1 MKKSF
6 YSLIFSLLTLGTFA
20 QSATIDPNYVQI
32 PKVSALPGCVVTDK
46 GKTVYNNTDN
56 KMYYCNGTAWQS
68 MTPAASAGPGWSQT
82 GADISNTNAGNVG
95 VKTATAPLTA
105 LDLGGDLSLRTGALT
120 LVAGLNNDVDI
131 NTDKKAVY
139 KIAGAGLTGGAQIS
153 GFTGGIDGRI
163 ITIFNNSTTN
173 AIQLYDES
181 NATNLSTATNKI
193 LTGTGQ
199 SAVIYGNGSATLR
212 YDGSKQRWTIMS
224 SNYVDGLSTV
234 ATTVVPSTAG
244 VAGYGSWGDCATNA
258 NLSDYN
264 PVLPDDAINFDQV
277 GQSVSISG
285 DYAAVGATNAVY
297 IYKLNATISVW
308 EQVQKISGTVNTFFG
323 FSVAIHNDQLVVG
336 AYRDGPLANQGSA
349 SIYQNISGV
358 WTFQT
363 KLFHALPGAN
373 DFFGYSVAIHGDNI
387 LVGAMLDTDAAG
399 FGQGSASF
407 YRKIAGVWQHQIRF
421 LSVGANLNE
430 NFGSSVSINGDY
442 AIVGAK
448 GDNGAMLA
456 GTNRGSASIYK
467 NVLGTW
473 QFQNQIFNTNAND
486 GQFFGNSVSIYGD
499 YAIVGAYGEA
509 VSGLNAGTATIFKN
523 NAGIWQDQYKF
534 NSYNSIAQINRFG
547 YNVAISGD
555 YVIVGDTFDWPLY
568 LYGKSSSTILKRL
581 GTSWKVIQTFN
592 EPNPFNNNDQFGYS
606 TAIDATSKRFIIGS
620 PRSNFNTKGQATFGK
635 IK

>member
-1 MKKSF
+1 MKNLYF
-6 YSLIFSLLTLGTFA
+6 SLIFSLLTLGLFA
-20 QSATIDPNYVQI
+20 QSASIDPNYVQI
-32 PKVSALPGCVVTDK
+32 PKVSALPGCVVADK

-56 KMYYCNGTAWQS
+56 KTYYCNGTAWQS

-105 LDLGGDLSLRTGALT
+105 LDLGGDLSLRTGTLT
-120 LVAGLNNDVDI
+120 LVAGLNNNVDI
-131 NTDKKAVY
+131 NADKKAVY
-139 KIAGAGLTGGAQIS
+139 KIAGGGLSGVQIS

-163 ITIFNNSTTN
+163 ITIFNNSTTG

-181 NATNLSTATNKI
+181 NNTNLSTASNKI

-264 PVLPDDAINFDQV
+264 PVLPDDAIDNDQV

-285 DYAAVGATNAVY
+285 DYAAVGASNAVY
-297 IYKLNATISVW
+297 IYKLNATTSIW
-308 EQVQKISGTVNTFFG
+308 EQVQKISGIVNTYFSS
-323 FSVAIHNDQLVVG
+323 SVAIHNDQLVVG
-336 AYRDGPLANQGSA
+336 ASSDGPLANQGSA
-349 SIYQNISGV
+349 SVYQNISGV

-363 KLFHALPGAN
+363 KLFHASPGIN
-373 DFFGYSVAIHGDNI
+373 DFFGNSVAIRGDNI
-387 LVGAMLDTDAAG
+387 LVGALFDTDVAG
-399 FGQGSASF
+399 PGQGSASF

-442 AIVGAK
+442 AIVGANR
-448 GDNGAMLA
+448 DNGTVLA
-456 GTNRGSASIYK
+456 GSNRGSASIYK

-473 QFQNQIFNTNAND
+473 QFQNQIFNTNAADN
-486 GQFFGNSVSIYGD
+486 QNFGTSVSIYGD
-499 YAIVGAYGEA
+499 YAIVGAFGEA
-509 VSGLNAGTATIFKN
+509 ISGSNAGTATIFKN
-523 NAGIWQDQYKF
+523 NAGVWQAQYKF
-534 NSYNSIAQINRFG
+534 NSDNSIAQINRFG

-555 YVIVGDTFDWPLY
+555 YVIVGDTFDNFNYPV
-568 LYGKSSSTILKRL
+568 GKGRSTILKRL
-581 GTSWKVIQTFN
+581 GTSWKVIQTFT
-592 EPNPFNNNDQFGYS
+592 EPNSTEYNTLFGYS

-620 PRSNFNTKGQATFGK
+620 PRSNFNAKGLATFGK